1 MQIAGPGVEAV
12 MARVVEVST
21 SPSPPGEAGEAGQVA
36 SLEALCDLWRESRGD
51 QVPHICATLTNAVIH
66 LDTGQC
72 SCSVHHKNCDSG
84 PSCHTSY
91 NDIRP
96 VLCPWQR
103 AANYTLLLLLN
114 RLWWGWGLVTGRGS
128 APVMMT
134 HSILLDN

>member
-21 SPSPPGEAGEAGQVA
+21 SPSPPGQVA

-91 NDIRP
+91 NDISP
-96 VLCPWQR
+96 LSCPWQR
-103 AANYTLLLLLN
+103 AANYTLLIVVGLGTGHGARQCTSDDDTLN
-114 RLWWGWGLVTGRGS
+114 IVG
-128 APVMMT
+128 
-134 HSILLDN
+134 